1 MSTSENSQGSPSVSS
16 GEKSKQSQ
24 EEVAQVCK
32 DRLAQHRKSLLK
44 KMILSDQLDMRD
56 PQCVAEFAQEVYD
69 SMLDL
74 EMVYKVDHDYL
85 SKSQTEI
92 KDTSRAF
99 LVEWIIDVHRKF
111 RLLAETLHITV
122 SIIDR
127 YLSRCPT
134 KKSDLH
140 LLGVA
145 ALLISTKY
153 EEIYPPEL
161 KDLLSISENKFTK
174 LDVLKMETK
183 ILSALEFNFTPPT
196 SLRFLERYRK
206 LSNTA
211 SDDQIFFFAQY
222 IVEIS
227 LLDSSLLKHKPS
239 EIAGAGLILAAK
251 AIKRINAWN
260 KDMERATGYKE
271 DHLKTVVEEV
281 KSFAYEINPKFLSTL
296 KYKFSKP
303 EYFEV
308 ANVPFKF

>member
-1 MSTSENSQGSPSVSS
+1 MIRIESEFKIDN
-16 GEKSKQSQ
+16 E
-24 EEVAQVCK
+24 
-32 DRLAQHRKSLLK
+32 
-44 KMILSDQLDMRD
+44 
-56 PQCVAEFAQEVYD
+56 
-69 SMLDL
+69 
-74 EMVYKVDHDYL
+74 YL
-85 SKSQTEI
+85 SKVQSEI

-111 RLLAETLHITV
+111 RLMPETLYVTV

-127 YLSRCPT
+127 YLSICEI
-134 KKSDLH
+134 KKAQLH
-140 LLGVA
+140 LLGVT

-174 LDVLKMETK
+174 AEVLTMETE
-183 ILSALEFNFTPPT
+183 ILTTLDFNFTLPS

-222 IVEIS
+222 LSEIS
-227 LLDSSLLKHKPS
+227 LLDSSLLKYKQS
-239 EIAGAGLILAAK
+239 EIAAASLILAAK

-260 KDMERATGYKE
+260 KEMERNTGYKE
-271 DHLKTVVEEV
+271 EQLKEAIEDV
-281 KSFAYEINPKFLSTL
+281 KSFAYEVNPKFLSTL

-308 ANVPFKF
+308 ANIPFKF